1 MTTDKAVSLTVLAIV
16 LLFAAWTLGYLMAQP
31 ADAQLPPWT
40 IGYVSVPGLV
50 LIAPITWAIA
60 PLGAR
65 LAHSLDRRKLTA
77 AFGVFLFVVA
87 VRMLHRAFG

>member
-1 MTTDKAVSLTVLAIV
+1 
-16 LLFAAWTLGYLMAQP
+16 
-31 ADAQLPPWT
+31 LPPWT
-40 IGYVSVPGLV
+40 IGYVSLPGLA
-50 LIAPITWAIA
+50 LIAPMTWLVA

-87 VRMLHRAFG
+87 VRMLLRATG